1 MNKQNNQ
8 NMLYAIVFIAL
19 SLLSLMREEYTIMAV
34 SIVMSVLFTLIFLV
48 FRTISKVKNYPLQT
62 QIIDETINKYN
73 YSCAG
78 ADGLVEA
85 ARQSGNVLSGQT
97 IIG

>member
-62 QIIDETINKYN
+62 
-73 YSCAG
+73 
-78 ADGLVEA
+78 
-85 ARQSGNVLSGQT
+85 R
-97 IIG
+97 